1 MVNQL
6 RRAALSIYLN
16 IAEGVG
22 YDESWLISSIATACS
37 SHHRQMVDERY
48 KRPPQTST
56 AWRRW
61 LRRVLSNK

>member
-1 MVNQL
+1 MPATEQFQCCYGFLVNQL

-37 SHHRQMVDERY
+37 SHHRQMVDERC
-48 KRPPQTST
+48 KRPP
-56 AWRRW
+56 
-61 LRRVLSNK
+61 

>member
-22 YDESWLISSIATACS
+22 YDESWLISSIATACGR
-37 SHHRQMVDERY
+37 HHRQMVD
-48 KRPPQTST
+48 
-56 AWRRW
+56 
-61 LRRVLSNK
+61 

>member
-37 SHHRQMVDERY
+37 SHHRQMVDERC
-48 KRPPQTST
+48 KRPP
-56 AWRRW
+56 
-61 LRRVLSNK
+61 